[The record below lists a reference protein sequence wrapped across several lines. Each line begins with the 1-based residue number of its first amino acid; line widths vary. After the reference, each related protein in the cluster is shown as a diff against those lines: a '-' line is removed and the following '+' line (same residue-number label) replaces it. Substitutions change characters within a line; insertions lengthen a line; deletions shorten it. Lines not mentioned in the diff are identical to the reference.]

1 MTNAVRRLGLAVIL
15 TTMTAL
21 AASVLVAAPRQV
33 VYVLEVKGVI
43 DPPAASYIAR
53 GVEVGAK
60 ARAQAV
66 IIRLDT
72 PGGLDKSMRDITQ
85 TMLGAEVPVVV
96 YVAPKGARAA
106 SAGAIIT
113 LASHVAAMAPGTNI
127 GAAHPVAMGGGEMTE
142 EMSKKVENDAAS
154 TARAIAERRGR
165 NAKWAEAAVRESI
178 SSSASEAL
186 KAHVIDVIAEDLD
199 DLLARLDGRKVKLP
213 KRTVTLH
220 TAGATTEE
228 VPMSVGERFLHVLSD
243 PNLAYIFLM
252 IGIYG
257 IIFELQSPGAV
268 FPGVIG
274 VICLVMAFYSLAVLE
289 ANLAGVILIILGV
302 GMLVA
307 DIWAPSH
314 GVLTIG
320 GIIAFVA
327 GSLMLYGGPSTP
339 SLRVS
344 WLVVVMMTALTAG
357 FFLLVVGLGV
367 RAHWTRVTTGI
378 EGLMGA
384 HGKART
390 ALRPEGSVLVAGELW
405 RAVADAGEEI
415 EPGAEIEVL
424 AADGFTLRVRRRGDG
439 RA

>member
-1 MTNAVRRLGLAVIL
+1 MTAAVRRFGLAVML
-15 TTMTAL
+15 TALTAL

-85 TMLGAEVPVVV
+85 TMLSAEVPVVV

-220 TAGATTEE
+220 TTGATTEE

-405 RAVADAGEEI
+405 RAVAAAGEEI

-439 RA
+439 QA

>member
-1 MTNAVRRLGLAVIL
+1 MINAVRKLGLAVIL

-127 GAAHPVAMGGGEMTE
+127 GAAHPVAMGGGDMTE

-186 KAHVIDVIAEDLD
+186 KARVIDVIAEDLD

-228 VPMSVGERFLHVLSD
+228 LPMSVGERFLHVLSD

-439 RA
+439 QA

>member
-1 MTNAVRRLGLAVIL
+1 MINAVRKLGLAVIL

-186 KAHVIDVIAEDLD
+186 KARVIDVIAEDLD

-228 VPMSVGERFLHVLSD
+228 LPMSVGERFLHVLSD

-439 RA
+439 QA